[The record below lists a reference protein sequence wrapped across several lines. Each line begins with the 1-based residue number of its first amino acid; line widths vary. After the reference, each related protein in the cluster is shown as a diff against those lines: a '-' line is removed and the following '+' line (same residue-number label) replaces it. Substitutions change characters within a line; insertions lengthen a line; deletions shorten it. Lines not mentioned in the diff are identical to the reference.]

1 MSCPAGLRPFWEA
14 EWSTTPIANGRRVVG
29 GERRH
34 NPFSKILC
42 GRVGKGG
49 GLGVPATAVGL
60 DRFRARPHIHF
71 VDEQIIRTP
80 SHARSCPARDLGA
93 TLLRSEEESDI
104 WMAFMLFRETRAPGL
119 QSLWI
124 LHPSVDWGALAF
136 SEWDMQIKQERVKK
150 SSAVYLFLFLHLLH
164 FPKNR
169 QNQGAED
176 SWVLMESW
184 LCFSRCAIP
193 FFLAARRYCET
204 VRISAT
210 DTRKH
215 SRTTG
220 LYLCA
225 SATKTVKSR
234 PKTPGAPSKA
244 GASASGCSC
253 SRGRDPYRRRGLLWR
268 GDDGVTRRECVHLR
282 CKGWR

>member
-1 MSCPAGLRPFWEA
+1 M
-14 EWSTTPIANGRRVVG
+14 
-29 GERRH
+29 
-34 NPFSKILC
+34 
-42 GRVGKGG
+42 
-49 GLGVPATAVGL
+49 
-60 DRFRARPHIHF
+60 
-71 VDEQIIRTP
+71 
-80 SHARSCPARDLGA
+80 
-93 TLLRSEEESDI
+93 
-104 WMAFMLFRETRAPGL
+104 
-119 QSLWI
+119 
-124 LHPSVDWGALAF
+124 AF

-169 QNQGAED
+169 KNQVAED

-234 PKTPGAPSKA
+234 PKIPGAPSRE